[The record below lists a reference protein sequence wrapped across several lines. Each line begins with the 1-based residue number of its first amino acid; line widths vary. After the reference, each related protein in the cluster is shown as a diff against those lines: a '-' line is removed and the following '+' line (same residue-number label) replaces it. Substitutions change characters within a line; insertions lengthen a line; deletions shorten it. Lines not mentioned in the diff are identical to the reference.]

1 MQVFKYLSSTLAVVA
16 LPTLSKAQSEVS
28 FYEQYQLEI
37 VLGMAAV
44 VSALAL
50 LSLIT
55 ILIALKALL
64 KDKQPVT
71 AVEHPTPVV
80 NDNEGFWTSLWNR
93 LNPTVPIAE
102 EASIMTAHEYDGIRE
117 LDNKLP
123 PWWLYSFYATIVFA
137 VAYLLHFHVFNT
149 GSLQQDEYDREVA
162 QAKAEVEAYLASA
175 GNTIDESNVTF
186 SDDEQDLAIGREIFT
201 SKCAACHGQQ
211 GEGTVGPNLTDQ
223 YWINGG
229 DMQAIFKTVKYGVPS
244 RGMIPWE
251 SQLTAKE
258 IQQVSSFIYTLEGS
272 NPPNAKEPQGEL
284 VERAEQIAG
293 QQKENL
299 EADI

>member
-80 NDNEGFWTSLWNR
+80 NEGFWISLWNR